1 MTSDLRQMLSIPVE
15 RLDAINAV
23 LLNPDTRLINDFLAV
38 VAKYG
43 SPEEINQQAENANHL
58 PYCSKR

>member
-23 LLNPDTRLINDFLAV
+23 LLNPDTRLINDFLTV

-43 SPEEINQQAENANHL
+43 SPEEINQ
-58 PYCSKR
+58 